1 MKRVHLVSVG
11 ALAIVFL
18 LAVVTTS
25 AMAYT
30 TKVAPGDGTC
40 AGGNSVTFEWEAR
53 EGATTY
59 FLLVKPND
67 TFSPSDPAT
76 FYWTGNV
83 YPGLTGE
90 GNITSKTLDGFP
102 NDGTTFYW
110 WVFALEDL
118 YLGQYGDPWSFTNA
132 PIEVPT
138 RISPADGAAVCDA
151 PSVTFE
157 WEAADCATTYY
168 LLVKTDDIFSGSGPH
183 TIYYT
188 ADTYGIAGEG
198 NVTSKTVDGL
208 PVDGTTI
215 YWWVFSGDGNGN
227 FCNLVEVGEN
237 GPGTFSS
244 YGPIEVPA
252 RSSPEDGAW
261 VYGASA
267 TFEWEAAEGAN
278 TYWLLVKTDDVMSG
292 TTPNTIY
299 YTGDIYGTD
308 GEGDVTSKTIDG
320 LPADGRDIY
329 WWVWSGRTGTACDD
343 PVTFCNLVEVGNNGP
358 GILWNVPEAA
368 PPCTGSTAASLSQS
382 NRGYGPSG
390 LFKHLAY
397 LLLPIGAVILLTL
410 RRRKR

>member
-118 YLGQYGDPWSFTNA
+118 
-132 PIEVPT
+132 
-138 RISPADGAAVCDA
+138 
-151 PSVTFE
+151 
-157 WEAADCATTYY
+157 
-168 LLVKTDDIFSGSGPH
+168 
-183 TIYYT
+183 
-188 ADTYGIAGEG
+188 
-198 NVTSKTVDGL
+198 
-208 PVDGTTI
+208 
-215 YWWVFSGDGNGN
+215 
-227 FCNLVEVGEN
+227 
-237 GPGTFSS
+237 
-244 YGPIEVPA
+244 
-252 RSSPEDGAW
+252 
-261 VYGASA
+261 
-267 TFEWEAAEGAN
+267 
-278 TYWLLVKTDDVMSG
+278 
-292 TTPNTIY
+292 
-299 YTGDIYGTD
+299 
-308 GEGDVTSKTIDG
+308 
-320 LPADGRDIY
+320 
-329 WWVWSGRTGTACDD
+329 
-343 PVTFCNLVEVGNNGP
+343 
-358 GILWNVPEAA
+358 
-368 PPCTGSTAASLSQS
+368 
-382 NRGYGPSG
+382 
-390 LFKHLAY
+390 
-397 LLLPIGAVILLTL
+397 
-410 RRRKR
+410 